1 MTKIL
6 GVSGKKGAG
15 KNTVANILHG
25 IVLKEKG
32 MVKDFNIDQ
41 NGKLFVLT
49 TNSDGEEGWGEF
61 DISRKD
67 EQFIQFAEY
76 NMWPEVKLYSFAD
89 SLKWMCTDL
98 FNIPYECVYG
108 TNEQKNQIQEHLLW
122 ENMPGVITPENAWKI
137 FYTFNSWNY
146 HNLTQEEIKILDE
159 KIKIQF
165 SPQDFNPHNPTWCVF
180 PDKGIFVH
188 NSGPM
193 TAREFMQFLA
203 TEVMRKIY
211 SDIWVNHTAKKILR
225 EGSELAIIAD
235 VRFPNEVEKI
245 LSLNGK
251 VVKLKR
257 QISEDKH
264 ESEIALDNF
273 DETRFFRTIDNSN
286 GSLEDLIVDSKKLYK
301 DL

>member
-49 TNSDGEEGWGEF
+49 TNSDSEEGWGEF

-108 TNEQKNQIQEHLLW
+108 TNEQKNQIQDHLLW
-122 ENMPGVITPENAWKI
+122 ENMPGVITDRFFYDAAKNNNYGAGVKAIISKI
-137 FYTFNSWNY
+137 MY
-146 HNLTQEEIKILDE
+146 HA
-159 KIKIQF
+159 
-165 SPQDFNPHNPTWCVF
+165 P
-180 PDKGIFVH
+180 
-188 NSGPM
+188 GPM
-193 TAREFMQFLA
+193 TSREFMQFLA

-273 DETRFFRTIDNSN
+273 DEAKFFRTIDNSN